1 MAKANTHGYINTTH
15 CACWDNDCYNF
26 VGVNATTDID
36 NGTFLTLA
44 KINSEADGFINGYEF
59 EVEINTGGEA
69 DAQIYVADTPI
80 PGTSTDLAIQLY
92 SDPRYF
98 YNEAGKPISVKRVI
112 NGDCIELDKNAFA
125 ENKSPEDVTGAKG
138 ATIGA
143 SGKLEASA
151 TDDSK
156 FALLGYK
163 YNGIGQEDVKVWVL
177 MYMGQ

>member
-1 MAKANTHGYINTTH
+1 MANTHGYINTTH
-15 CACWDNDCYNF
+15 CACWDVDSYNF

-59 EVEINTGGEA
+59 EVEI
-69 DAQIYVADTPI
+69 DASGANAQKYIADTPT
-80 PGTSTDLAIQLY
+80 PGSSADLAIQNY

-98 YNEAGKPISVKRVI
+98 YNEAGKPISVKRIV

-125 ENKSPEDVTGAKG
+125 EGKSPEDVTGAKG

-143 SGKLEASA
+143 DGKLEAG
-151 TDDSK
+151 TDSTT

-163 YNGIGQEDVKVWVL
+163 YTGVGQEDVKVWVL